1 MNNKD
6 TYWLTHDTNAKDDP
20 KCALMIEQFGPEAY
34 GIFWILIEILREQP
48 DFCYPLALV
57 PAIARKYNTTK
68 DKVMAVITGYNLFE
82 VRDEQFFYSRSLIN
96 RTIEWKE
103 KRDHKK
109 AVAIKAALAS
119 WEKRR
124 ERQAQIPEKINTQHD
139 DILQVDANAMQ
150 TQSKR
155 NANAVL
161 INKIN
166 KINKEDNIDLFVNP
180 IPELT
185 TLTPEEFKDMWNEGR
200 GNCPKVAVMTDK
212 RKAKALAR
220 LKEFG
225 RTREEQTEVI
235 NSLLEKIRESDFLQ
249 NEWKCNFDWL
259 VENSGNWVK
268 VSEGNYANRKNT
280 VKVAVGGLNVNDK
293 WK

>member
-1 MNNKD
+1 MKNNRYFRHDWGARNDPKILRIVRVKGAAAKAVYWDIIEMLYEEGGELPLDAIEDVAFLNHLKD
-6 TYWLTHDTNAKDDP
+6 SEIAKYVVFESGLFSYDDTHFWSERQQRDELKINEISEARKRAGKAGGEANAKQMLS
-20 KCALMIEQFGPEAY
+20 KTE
-34 GIFWILIEILREQP
+34 
-48 DFCYPLALV
+48 
-57 PAIARKYNTTK
+57 
-68 DKVMAVITGYNLFE
+68 
-82 VRDEQFFYSRSLIN
+82 
-96 RTIEWKE
+96 
-103 KRDHKK
+103 
-109 AVAIKAALAS
+109 
-119 WEKRR
+119 
-124 ERQAQIPEKINTQHD
+124 
-139 DILQVDANAMQ
+139 ANAKQ
-150 TQSKR
+150 TESKSE
-155 NANAVL
+155 A
-161 INKIN
+161 INKIKKN

-235 NSLLEKIRESDFLQ
+235 NGLLEKIRESDFLQ